1 MCVFPY
7 SFLLSKYNFPNHC
20 PAKKRRFS
28 VPLEIFASFQTRPEL
43 NGVQNMPALK
53 FWLKTNNER
62 HNYELLIWKRIKNVR
77 LARTG
82 LLSANVTLVQSMP
95 SFLYSSCSH
104 KKMCCQTK
112 NKTKFSERNIW
123 FAAQL
128 PQLIMK
134 RSAFVKGYNLLAARM
149 RILASLSVSR
159 MEKKVFRLR
168 SCFCRV
174 SFPGE
179 RKLLLLQ
186 CFSTV
191 ISLFTWL
198 KKNWSCSLAKLMQA
212 CSKLFFSKCSKPNIS
227 RIPTGCKKK
236 KKKGYG

>member
-1 MCVFPY
+1 
-7 SFLLSKYNFPNHC
+7 
-20 PAKKRRFS
+20 
-28 VPLEIFASFQTRPEL
+28 
-43 NGVQNMPALK
+43 
-53 FWLKTNNER
+53 
-62 HNYELLIWKRIKNVR
+62 
-77 LARTG
+77 
-82 LLSANVTLVQSMP
+82 
-95 SFLYSSCSH
+95 
-104 KKMCCQTK
+104 
-112 NKTKFSERNIW
+112 
-123 FAAQL
+123 
-128 PQLIMK
+128 MK
-134 RSAFVKGYNLLAARM
+134 RSDFVKGYNLLAARM

-236 KKKGYG
+236 KKKDMGNSLETVKLWKTAIILAVEHILCQNMFRRQFSSQSL

>member
-1 MCVFPY
+1 
-7 SFLLSKYNFPNHC
+7 
-20 PAKKRRFS
+20 
-28 VPLEIFASFQTRPEL
+28 
-43 NGVQNMPALK
+43 MPALK
-53 FWLKTNNER
+53 FWLKTNNDR

-77 LARTG
+77 LAKTG

-128 PQLIMK
+128 PQLTLFLIMK

-149 RILASLSVSR
+149 RI
-159 MEKKVFRLR
+159 FRLR

-227 RIPTGCKKK
+227 RIPTVCKKK

>member
-1 MCVFPY
+1 
-7 SFLLSKYNFPNHC
+7 
-20 PAKKRRFS
+20 
-28 VPLEIFASFQTRPEL
+28 
-43 NGVQNMPALK
+43 
-53 FWLKTNNER
+53 
-62 HNYELLIWKRIKNVR
+62 
-77 LARTG
+77 
-82 LLSANVTLVQSMP
+82 
-95 SFLYSSCSH
+95 
-104 KKMCCQTK
+104 
-112 NKTKFSERNIW
+112 
-123 FAAQL
+123 
-128 PQLIMK
+128 MK

-236 KKKGYG
+236 KKKKDMGNSLETVKTLKNRNYTCCRTYPLPKHVQDAIFESKSLK

>member
-1 MCVFPY
+1 MLSNKEQNQVFRAQY
-7 SFLLSKYNFPNHC
+7 MVCSATTVAYTVSYHE
-20 PAKKRRFS
+20 AIRFCK
-28 VPLEIFASFQTRPEL
+28 I
-43 NGVQNMPALK
+43 
-53 FWLKTNNER
+53 
-62 HNYELLIWKRIKNVR
+62 
-77 LARTG
+77 
-82 LLSANVTLVQSMP
+82 
-95 SFLYSSCSH
+95 LY
-104 KKMCCQTK
+104 T
-112 NKTKFSERNIW
+112 
-123 FAAQL
+123 
-128 PQLIMK
+128 
-134 RSAFVKGYNLLAARM
+134 LLAARM

-236 KKKGYG
+236 KKKKRIWVTP

>member
-1 MCVFPY
+1 
-7 SFLLSKYNFPNHC
+7 
-20 PAKKRRFS
+20 
-28 VPLEIFASFQTRPEL
+28 
-43 NGVQNMPALK
+43 
-53 FWLKTNNER
+53 
-62 HNYELLIWKRIKNVR
+62 
-77 LARTG
+77 
-82 LLSANVTLVQSMP
+82 
-95 SFLYSSCSH
+95 
-104 KKMCCQTK
+104 
-112 NKTKFSERNIW
+112 
-123 FAAQL
+123 
-128 PQLIMK
+128 MK
-134 RSAFVKGYNLLAARM
+134 RSAFVKALYPCLLNFNIGYNLLAARM

-236 KKKGYG
+236 KDMGNSLETVKLWKTAIILAVEHILCQNMFRRQFSSQSL

>member
-1 MCVFPY
+1 
-7 SFLLSKYNFPNHC
+7 
-20 PAKKRRFS
+20 
-28 VPLEIFASFQTRPEL
+28 
-43 NGVQNMPALK
+43 
-53 FWLKTNNER
+53 
-62 HNYELLIWKRIKNVR
+62 
-77 LARTG
+77 
-82 LLSANVTLVQSMP
+82 
-95 SFLYSSCSH
+95 
-104 KKMCCQTK
+104 
-112 NKTKFSERNIW
+112 
-123 FAAQL
+123 
-128 PQLIMK
+128 MK

-159 MEKKVFRLR
+159 MKKKVFRLR

-236 KKKGYG
+236 KKKKDMGNSLETVKNFEKPQIYLLSNIPSAKTCSGGNFRVKVSKIIRD

>member
-1 MCVFPY
+1 
-7 SFLLSKYNFPNHC
+7 
-20 PAKKRRFS
+20 
-28 VPLEIFASFQTRPEL
+28 
-43 NGVQNMPALK
+43 MPALK
-53 FWLKTNNER
+53 FWLKTNNDR

-77 LARTG
+77 LAKTG

-174 SFPGE
+174 QSN
-179 RKLLLLQ
+179 
-186 CFSTV
+186 
-191 ISLFTWL
+191 SLFTWL

-236 KKKGYG
+236 KKDMGNSLETVKL

>member
-1 MCVFPY
+1 
-7 SFLLSKYNFPNHC
+7 
-20 PAKKRRFS
+20 
-28 VPLEIFASFQTRPEL
+28 
-43 NGVQNMPALK
+43 MPALK
-53 FWLKTNNER
+53 FWLKTNNDR

-236 KKKGYG
+236 KKRIWVTPQKPLNFEKPQLYLLSNISFAKTCSGGNFRVKVSKIIRG